1 MLFSLLSQR
10 PYVWLGGSPSGLKL
24 ASTCVRVMR
33 GKPLQDVF
41 VSIRVIRFFNY
52 PLRSINVYVS
62 GMNDARAVSLGQKN
76 VVLYLCSISQTHL
89 RNDISFIYTR
99 HGEKTY
105 LRRMGL
111 PYARENIINQTT
123 TATSRATQSLTK
135 KSLLTA
141 PYYHSLSCDM
151 NIIDESSLNV
161 VFSPEILYRAFENH
175 AISRGGEWNRIS
187 PFVFINANL
196 PLHLYPISNY
206 RFVSCDHILH
216 WKKIIW
222 NFIYEMPWEVL
233 PCFYSFGNMYVVCL
247 CVYKV

>member
-1 MLFSLLSQR
+1 
-10 PYVWLGGSPSGLKL
+10 
-24 ASTCVRVMR
+24 MR
-33 GKPLQDVF
+33 GVK
-41 VSIRVIRFFNY
+41 
-52 PLRSINVYVS
+52 RSALVKKTLCFISVQFLKRICETTS
-62 GMNDARAVSLGQKN
+62 
-76 VVLYLCSISQTHL
+76 VL
-89 RNDISFIYTR
+89 FTR
-99 HGEKTY
+99 DTGKMY

-123 TATSRATQSLTK
+123 TATSRATQTLTK

-175 AISRGGEWNRIS
+175 AISRGGKWNGIS

-206 RFVSCDHILH
+206 HFVSRGHIL
-216 WKKIIW
+216 
-222 NFIYEMPWEVL
+222 
-233 PCFYSFGNMYVVCL
+233 
-247 CVYKV
+247 

>member
-1 MLFSLLSQR
+1 M
-10 PYVWLGGSPSGLKL
+10 
-24 ASTCVRVMR
+24 
-33 GKPLQDVF
+33 
-41 VSIRVIRFFNY
+41 
-52 PLRSINVYVS
+52 
-62 GMNDARAVSLGQKN
+62 
-76 VVLYLCSISQTHL
+76 LYLCSISQTHL

-161 VFSPEILYRAFENH
+161 EFSPEILYRTFENH
-175 AISRGGEWNRIS
+175 AISRGGEWNGGYRPSFLLTQI
-187 PFVFINANL
+187 FLFIYIR
-196 PLHLYPISNY
+196 YPTIVLFHVIIFY
-206 RFVSCDHILH
+206 IE
-216 WKKIIW
+216 KKIYMKLHIRDAMRSPSSLLFIW
-222 NFIYEMPWEVL
+222 KY
-233 PCFYSFGNMYVVCL
+233 MYVVCL